1 MSNFH
6 HFMENLALFLSH
18 CFTSAISVKAHLGME
33 FYL

>member
-1 MSNFH
+1 
-6 HFMENLALFLSH
+6 MENLALFLSH